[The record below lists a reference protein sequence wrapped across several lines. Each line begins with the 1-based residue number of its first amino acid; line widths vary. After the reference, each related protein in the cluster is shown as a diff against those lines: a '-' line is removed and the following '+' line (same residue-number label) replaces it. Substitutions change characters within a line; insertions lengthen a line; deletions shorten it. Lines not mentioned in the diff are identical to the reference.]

1 MSAGTVG
8 KSPYDSEAVRRMIYE
23 PDWKTLEN
31 ISEQA
36 KDMLEKRDYEGVGR
50 LCAGM
55 ENRKMPCPVSPFTCT
70 KLI

>member
-36 KDMLEKRDYEGVGR
+36 KDMLESRDWEG
-50 LCAGM
+50 LEAFM
-55 ENRKMPCPVSPFTCT
+55 AQAN
-70 KLI
+70 KLQEFM